1 MKKIISCVT
10 LFMLAV
16 GVMKA
21 EEGYQS
27 LQLINTTNSDFI
39 LSFPDLKGKVTPAS
53 ITVGKNDHQG
63 KEIKAN
69 PKEQIP
75 SNPLIKLQLAG
86 GTGGPG
92 ISIYEKSL
100 NDMINTEHDI
110 EFKYDGDSKKE
121 PVKVKVRTKVVPP
134 NKIEMVIGH
143 FFL

>member
-92 ISIYEKSL
+92 ISFSNQNLSAWLKKAHEL
-100 NDMINTEHDI
+100 
-110 EFKYDGDSKKE
+110 EFKYSETSEKE
-121 PVKVKVRTKVVPP
+121 PVKVKVTTKVVPP
-134 NKIEMVIGH
+134 NKIEMTIMH